1 MHFQIVAFFSSND
14 FVASSQAI
22 FWSAADTKINSSLSR
37 ILSTLSGQLILT
49 VKGWCDLQR
58 LGWRKGQEFWEA
70 SQAEKSLT
78 GGEKPCRRKA
88 LQEKSLAGGPAHFS
102 QASLSWKALLS
113 LTWCCSISQ
122 RWSACR
128 RTFFHINANSGLPFS
143 TSGYFW
149 RDQTERSFKQ
159 LLLVQ

>member
-1 MHFQIVAFFSSND
+1 MWGGPVPKEGTIFGQNACCRYWLIGKLSHKNALIIVKFQLWWFKDRANKHVSSPRPAEFRLEEGRD
-14 FVASSQAI
+14 
-22 FWSAADTKINSSLSR
+22 
-37 ILSTLSGQLILT
+37 SGKL
-49 VKGWCDLQR
+49 R
-58 LGWRKGQEFWEA
+58 R
-70 SQAEKSLT
+70 
-78 GGEKPCRRKA
+78 RRKA

-149 RDQTERSFKQ
+149 RDQPERSFKQ